1 MRRIIIADDINPEL
15 LVPQDPNISVPVQPA
30 VPEATPAV
38 SPPLEETEIDKPV
51 PAVQEKEQYKNDL
64 NSLVLR
70 YRKYY
75 YQGTEKSERNK
86 EIVFRKIWNYP
97 YASRTIGAFLVSSA
111 TNNSGDSDPEMSAKS
126 LLEGLL
132 DPVFGPKD
140 ISNFAGYLSQAVL
153 SFKPKKS
160 NLEWAKEQLTP
171 YIQGVLFP
179 GEAGAAKI
187 PEDIMEL
194 QTSDDQKAWEAYR
207 RDKYNNYKISPEI
220 DRIMQATAR
229 MENELITIVDSMPID
244 KIRQAVEFLKSKEIG
259 LPITESSPDGTAE
272 RNQIKS
278 RLIPMSRRR
287 QFVAITKLLS
297 EAGVVPWWEDK
308 NSPDWLNFQ
317 MVAPSEKGLGTAKVE
332 LFRKQ
337 LKGEDERKEEGTGFK
352 NIIRKKTINPVDYL
366 TKSIEKDQRILE
378 DFVSKPN
385 AEQKEEARR
394 AFEIFISQPD
404 AREKGKS
411 KARITLNEFFSK
423 LGIIEKEEGKKL
435 LDMLTKKPSANEKEK
450 EEARAAFEN
459 LISQPDVDEFEK
471 EKANEMLKRFKY
483 LLPSNKEFKK
493 VIDYITF
500 GYEDNDP
507 KKFISDIFRELP
519 EATSKDPKQ
528 EATSKDL
535 KQMNKQIEQKI
546 YSIMQNPEFKKVL
559 MKDRRTIS
567 DMQKFDSYLTAFID
581 DLRKTLIDDSVWE
594 DIEKAIGKVAFV
606 VRRMLRTAAFVLMSR
621 IVKKG

>member
-1 MRRIIIADDINPEL
+1 MRRVIIADDINPEL

-97 YASRTIGAFLVSSA
+97 YGSRTIGEFLVSSA
-111 TNNSGDSDPEMSAKS
+111 ANNSGDSDPEMSAKS

-132 DPVFGPKD
+132 DPVFGPKEV
-140 ISNFAGYLSQAVL
+140 SNFAGYLSQSAL

-171 YIQGVLFP
+171 YIKGVLFP

-278 RLIPMSRRR
+278 KLIPMSRRR
-287 QFVAITKLLS
+287 QFVAVTKLLS

-317 MVAPSEKGLGTAKVE
+317 MVAPSEKGLGIAKVE

-337 LKGEDERKEEGTGFK
+337 LKGEDERKEEGTGFR
-352 NIIRKKTINPVDYL
+352 NIIRKKTKNPVDYL
-366 TKSIEKDQRILE
+366 TRSVQKDQKILE
-378 DFVSKPN
+378 NF
-385 AEQKEEARR
+385 
-394 AFEIFISQPD
+394 
-404 AREKGKS
+404 
-411 KARITLNEFFSK
+411 
-423 LGIIEKEEGKKL
+423 
-435 LDMLTKKPSANEKEK
+435 
-450 EEARAAFEN
+450 
-459 LISQPDVDEFEK
+459 ISQPDVDEFEK
-471 EKANEMLKRFKY
+471 EKANEMLNRFKY
-483 LLPSNKEFKK
+483 ILPSNKEFSK

-507 KKFISDIFRELP
+507 KNFVANLFRELP
-519 EATSKDPKQ
+519 LATSNDP
-528 EATSKDL
+528 
-535 KQMNKQIEQKI
+535 KQMNKQVEQKI

-559 MKDRRTIS
+559 MKDRRTMS
-567 DMQKFDSYLTAFID
+567 DMQKFDSYMTAFID
-581 DLRKTLIDDSVWE
+581 DLRKTLSDDNVWE
-594 DIEKAIGKVAFV
+594 DIKTEIGIVAFV